1 MLHRVIK
8 TRDWKQTGNVP
19 CQINKTV
26 GAQRSKKGKTMRR
39 RARGRKARR
48 ARGRGGGGRAGDE
61 RLARGETLKPVHV
74 KTRIPDLPRGRRQ
87 AKQRGGEPKRDTQ
100 AFKLHR
106 GANVL
111 VYDPTSRP
119 KAVSFSAAVALD
131 TTVAHSKQ

>member
-1 MLHRVIK
+1 MKR
-8 TRDWKQTGNVP
+8 G
-19 CQINKTV
+19 
-26 GAQRSKKGKTMRR
+26 
-39 RARGRKARR
+39 ARGRKARR
-48 ARGRGGGGRAGDE
+48 ARGRGGAELGMKGWPV
-61 RLARGETLKPVHV
+61 ARHSNLCMSKQE
-74 KTRIPDLPRGRRQ
+74 IPDLPRGRRQ

-131 TTVAHSKQ
+131 KAVAHSKQ